1 VRSLSRRVSDA
12 IGDIRASR
20 ADRVIVDG
28 LRCFRLVKQDGK
40 FCPDDLL
47 GDMLGSVYGAVSH
60 RRLIDEF
67 QDMID
72 IVLKPLRI
80 EPRSAQ
86 AHFAYFRAI
95 ATTMAY
101 TQKVIRDCVKYAHR
115 DAVEDLE
122 HWLKHACKQEWCTD
136 ALRSAVCAIP
146 WEEYTK
152 SRQTRR
158 VAPIWRAMDEWLAAI
173 FESVYIEG
181 DAAILAGHVGNEKA
195 SEHILENLLLYPSL
209 KTTLRWMLIKAP
221 QLAQRTACHKNLI
234 DSDLVQ
240 RTGLSSDALPCGIPT
255 GLPAPDA
262 DVVQDSD
269 SFPFQT
275 KIQLRRP
282 LPTVHI
288 GQRPP
293 EAWFADFMQA
303 SREMSR
309 PVLLQGA
316 GEAQEFSSEK
326 LLQMMHAENVGT
338 RYLVFDIPY
347 ADAFNRV
354 KGEEMSLREYLS
366 KLHAL
371 DYKSYFFSEIKYD
384 PSFRFIDGILGRVPS
399 VVAQLDNPQLG
410 VGGKNTGAPV
420 HFHKAAFNYCL
431 TGSKHWYIC
440 PPENAIWSNQQ
451 IHDFLSDENAT
462 LFAKPEM
469 HHVHQQAG
477 DMVFIPHNWGHGV
490 LNYAEQTVAV
500 AQEVDFLGI
509 QTDDDVR
516 LYY

>member
-1 VRSLSRRVSDA
+1 MPHLLCYIIARPSANV
-12 IGDIRASR
+12 
-20 ADRVIVDG
+20 
-28 LRCFRLVKQDGK
+28 LRWPCQ
-40 FCPDDLL
+40 
-47 GDMLGSVYGAVSH
+47 
-60 RRLIDEF
+60 
-67 QDMID
+67 
-72 IVLKPLRI
+72 
-80 EPRSAQ
+80 
-86 AHFAYFRAI
+86 
-95 ATTMAY
+95 
-101 TQKVIRDCVKYAHR
+101 VIRDCVKYAHR

-158 VAPIWRAMDEWLAAI
+158 VAPIWRVRVHIA
-173 FESVYIEG
+173 SVTGPLVLHTAQLSCISDRG
-181 DAAILAGHVGNEKA
+181 TSDCRHVAGHGRMARCHLRVSLHRGRRCDPRWSCGQRKGEPSVPQLPTRCVCCTHRSLPLAYSHVKPSSSSLLISTFQA

-354 KGEEMSLREYLS
+354 KG
-366 KLHAL
+366 KLIRAL
-371 DYKSYFFSEIKYD
+371 
-384 PSFRFIDGILGRVPS
+384 
-399 VVAQLDNPQLG
+399 
-410 VGGKNTGAPV
+410 
-420 HFHKAAFNYCL
+420 
-431 TGSKHWYIC
+431 
-440 PPENAIWSNQQ
+440 
-451 IHDFLSDENAT
+451 
-462 LFAKPEM
+462 
-469 HHVHQQAG
+469 
-477 DMVFIPHNWGHGV
+477 
-490 LNYAEQTVAV
+490 
-500 AQEVDFLGI
+500 
-509 QTDDDVR
+509 
-516 LYY
+516 